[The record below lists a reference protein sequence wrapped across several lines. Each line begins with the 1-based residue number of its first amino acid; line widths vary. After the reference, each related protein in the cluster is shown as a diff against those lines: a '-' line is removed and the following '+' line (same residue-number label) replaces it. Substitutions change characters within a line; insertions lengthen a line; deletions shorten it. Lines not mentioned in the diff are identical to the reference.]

1 MLKSETRVPSNIK
14 LHRKSRVLELGYA
27 DGTHYPLP
35 FEYLRVYSPSAEVRG
50 HGGGEPMLVPGKR
63 NIGIRRIEP
72 VGRYAVRLVFD
83 DGHDSG
89 LYSWDVLQELA
100 ENHDRY
106 WALYLQRMQREGL
119 TRDSDV
125 IKLSMLS
132 KKHRPAH

>member
-1 MLKSETRVPSNIK
+1 LKSEAQVPSNIK

-27 DGTHYPLP
+27 DGASYSLPL
-35 FEYLRVYSPSAEVRG
+35 EYLRVYSPSAEVRG
-50 HGGGEPMLVPGKR
+50 HDGGEPMLVPGKR

-132 KKHRPAH
+132 KKHRPAR